1 QFRDG
6 KIIDALAEINR
17 MFVTT
22 YADTDPTLLASA
34 LLDWWQTSH
43 SGLPKGPDGSD
54 RSPDA
59 LLRSVSERDFTA
71 AVEEAGA
78 TSSFVAPSRMRS
90 WPVAS
95 WATSASCSG
104 VPPGRSSA
112 SISRPLSSTIG
123 TS

>member
-1 QFRDG
+1 
-6 KIIDALAEINR
+6 

-54 RSPDA
+54 RSPAD
-59 LLRSVSERDFTA
+59 LLHSVSERDFTA

-78 TSSFVAPSRMRS
+78 MSSFVAPSRM
-90 WPVAS
+90 
-95 WATSASCSG
+95 
-104 VPPGRSSA
+104 SS
-112 SISRPLSSTIG
+112 
-123 TS
+123 